1 MDKWADG
8 WMDGDDPED
17 GEQGV
22 EMEGDFEIRLGL
34 PKRVLKRGSGEPS
47 CERRASRACLED
59 SRPVDAQGES
69 LSWSCTV
76 CDPLLGSS
84 KAAK

>member
-8 WMDGDDPED
+8 WMDGEDPED

-34 PKRVLKRGSGEPS
+34 PKRVLKRGSGEPP
-47 CERRASRACLED
+47 CERRAGMPGRFQARG
-59 SRPVDAQGES
+59 RPG
-69 LSWSCTV
+69 
-76 CDPLLGSS
+76 
-84 KAAK
+84 